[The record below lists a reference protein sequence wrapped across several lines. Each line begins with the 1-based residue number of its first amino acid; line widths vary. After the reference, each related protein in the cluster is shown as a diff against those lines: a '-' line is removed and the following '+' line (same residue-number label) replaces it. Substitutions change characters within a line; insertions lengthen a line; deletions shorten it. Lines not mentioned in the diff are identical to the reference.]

1 MRMMNVVHL
10 TEGLT
15 DGDGG
20 SISLYR
26 LHRGLKAA
34 GIGSKLLCTVKMP
47 KGAPEDIMKVDFSRA
62 EAKAG
67 YYLNQVSRKIGLD
80 GLLDPMHFHIVRS
93 KAFLDADLLTIHSVS
108 GSCSYL
114 AIPELTRR
122 KPTVL
127 VLRDML
133 SFTGHCFHSLDCERW
148 KAGCG
153 KCPYPNISPPI
164 RVDNTHLAW
173 KLKDWAYSRST
184 LAVVAQ
190 SEWMAD
196 LAKQS
201 MLHRFPIHRIPN
213 GIDTE
218 VYRPHEP
225 ELCRSVL
232 NIPSGKKVLMFMA
245 QNLSGRLKGGDLF
258 VRAVQGLPE
267 SLKAE
272 MVVLLLG
279 RQGESLANSL
289 GVRTIYFGYVE
300 SDLLK
305 VICYSAADCFVSPT
319 RAESFPN
326 VLLESI
332 ACGTPVVS
340 QRVGGVPDIA
350 RQKVTGLLA
359 NPEDVE
365 GFRDCIMEVLENE
378 ALRSEMRQHCR
389 RIALEEYSIGI
400 QAQRYIRLYQELL
413 NGPRDS
419 GDDSC
424 ESQPNSISQS
434 HS

>member
-1 MRMMNVVHL
+1 MKVVHL

-26 LHRGLKAA
+26 LHCGLREA
-34 GIGSKLLCTVKMP
+34 GIASKLLCTIKMP
-47 KGAPEDIMKVDFSRA
+47 KGAPDDIIRVGSSKI
-62 EAKAG
+62 EARVG
-67 YYLNQVSRKIGLD
+67 YGLNQLSRKLGLN
-80 GLLDPMHFHIVRS
+80 GLLDPTHFQIIQNQ
-93 KAFLDADLLTIHSVS
+93 AFLESDVLTIHSIS

-114 AIPELTRR
+114 AIPALTQR

-148 KAGCG
+148 KIGCG
-153 KCPYPNISPPI
+153 KCPYPNISPAI
-164 RVDNTHLAW
+164 NIDSTRLAW
-173 KLKDWAYSRST
+173 KLKQLAFSRAN
-184 LAVVAQ
+184 LVVVAQ
-190 SEWMAD
+190 STWMVG

-201 MLHRFPIHRIPN
+201 MLNRFSIHRIPN

-218 VYRPHEP
+218 IYRPREQ

-232 NIPSGKKVLMFMA
+232 NIPKGKKVLMFMA
-245 QNLSGRLKGGDLF
+245 QNLSSRLKGGDLF
-258 VRAVQGLPE
+258 GKAVQSLPG

-272 MVVLLLG
+272 MIIVLLG

-289 GVRTIYFGYVE
+289 GIRTIYLGYVE

-332 ACGTPVVS
+332 ACGTPVIS
-340 QRVGGVPDIA
+340 IKVGGVPDIA
-350 RQKVTGLLA
+350 RHKVTGLLA
-359 NPEDVE
+359 DPEDVE
-365 GFRDCIMEVLENE
+365 
-378 ALRSEMRQHCR
+378 ALRSHIIELLEDETLRSQMRQQCR
-389 RIALEEYSIGI
+389 KIALEEFSIGV
-400 QAQRYIRLYQELL
+400 QAQRYIALYQQVLKDTKE
-413 NGPRDS
+413 GAGAGHKP
-419 GDDSC
+419 
-424 ESQPNSISQS
+424 
-434 HS
+434 

>member
-1 MRMMNVVHL
+1 MKALHL

-26 LHRGLKAA
+26 LHCGLKEA
-34 GIGSKLLCTVKMP
+34 GIGSKILCTTKMP
-47 KGAPEDIMKVDFSRA
+47 KGAPDDVVKVDSSKI

-67 YYLNQVSRKIGLD
+67 QYLQHISRTMGLN
-80 GLLDPMHFHIVRS
+80 GLLDPKHFQVVRNT
-93 KAFLDADLLTIHSVS
+93 AFSDADVLTIHSIY

-114 AIPELTRR
+114 AIPALSSY

-127 VLRDML
+127 VLRDMM

-148 KAGCG
+148 KTGCG
-153 KCPYPNISPPI
+153 RCPYPNISPAI
-164 RVDNTHLAW
+164 NIDNTRLAW
-173 KLKDWAYSRST
+173 KLKDWAFSRANLT
-184 LAVVAQ
+184 VVAQ
-190 SEWMAD
+190 STWMVD

-218 VYRPHEP
+218 IYRPHEP

-232 NIPSGKKVLMFMA
+232 NIPKGKKVLMFMA
-245 QNLSGRLKGGDLF
+245 QNLSSRLKGGDLF
-258 VRAVQGLPE
+258 VNAVRGLPE

-272 MVVLLLG
+272 TVILLLG
-279 RQGESLANSL
+279 RQGESLASTL
-289 GVRTIYFGYVE
+289 GIQSIYLGYVE

-340 QRVGGVPDIA
+340 LRVGGVPDIA
-350 RQKVTGLLA
+350 RHQITGLLA
-359 NPEDVE
+359 DPEDVE
-365 GFRDCIMEVLENE
+365 GFRSHIIEMLENE
-378 ALRSEMRQHCR
+378 TLRNEMRRQCR
-389 RIALEEYSIGI
+389 KIALEEYSISL
-400 QAQRYIRLYQELL
+400 QAQRYIQVYRHVL
-413 NGPRDS
+413 S
-419 GDDSC
+419 GTKEGEGTC
-424 ESQPNSISQS
+424 REA
-434 HS
+434 

>member
-1 MRMMNVVHL
+1 MKALHL

-26 LHRGLKAA
+26 LHCGLKEA
-34 GIGSKLLCTVKMP
+34 GIGSEILCTTKMP
-47 KGAPEDIMKVDFSRA
+47 KGAPDDIVKVDVSKTEARA
-62 EAKAG
+62 G
-67 YYLNQVSRKIGLD
+67 VCLNQVSRKIGLN
-80 GLLDPMHFHIVRS
+80 GLLDPTHFHVVRN
-93 KAFLDADLLTIHSVS
+93 KAFLESDILTIHSIA

-114 AIPELTRR
+114 AIPTLTQR

-127 VLRDML
+127 VLRDMM

-148 KAGCG
+148 KTGCG
-153 KCPYPNISPPI
+153 KCPYPNISPAI
-164 RVDNTHLAW
+164 NVDNTRLAW
-173 KLKDWAYSRST
+173 KLKDWAFSRSS

-190 SEWMAD
+190 STWMVG

-201 MLHRFPIHRIPN
+201 MLSRFPIHRIPN

-218 VYRPHEP
+218 IYRPHEP
-225 ELCRSVL
+225 DLCRSVL
-232 NIPSGKKVLMFMA
+232 NIKKGKKVLMFMA
-245 QNLSGRLKGGDLF
+245 QNLSSRLKGGDLF
-258 VRAVQGLPE
+258 VKAVQSLPE
-267 SLKAE
+267 SLKSE
-272 MVVLLLG
+272 MVILLLG

-289 GVRTIYFGYVE
+289 GIQTIYLGYVE

-340 QRVGGVPDIA
+340 LRVGGVPDIA
-350 RQKVTGLLA
+350 RHKITGLLA
-359 NPEDVE
+359 DPEDVE
-365 GFRDCIMEVLENE
+365 GFRSHIIEILENE
-378 ALRSEMRQHCR
+378 ALRDEMRQQCR
-389 RIALEEYSIGI
+389 KIALAEYSISL
-400 QAQRYIRLYQELL
+400 QAQRYIQVYHQVL
-413 NGPRDS
+413 NGKTD
-419 GDDSC
+419 G
-424 ESQPNSISQS
+424 
-434 HS
+434 